1 MTEIEEYL
9 QEMATRNAQKQLS
22 SIHPFGIPSRLWLHL
37 LARIA
42 MAPDKRWGEL
52 GRKDTHRLMEVL
64 TNDIYEVTGK
74 GSFRDEF
81 VTCGGISLSNID
93 TSTLESKHYPHLFFA
108 GEILDIDGI
117 TGGFNLQA
125 AWTTGYV
132 VGQNIVA

>member
-1 MTEIEEYL
+1 MAEIEEYL
-9 QEMATRNAQKQLS
+9 QETTVRNTQKQLS
-22 SIHPFGIPSRLWLHL
+22 SIRPFGIPSRLWLHL
-37 LARIA
+37 LARVA
-42 MAPDKRWGEL
+42 MTFDKRWGDL
-52 GRKDTHRLMEVL
+52 SKKDIHRLTEVL

-81 VTCGGISLSNID
+81 VTCGGISLNNID
-93 TSTLESKHYPHLFFA
+93 MNTLESKHCSHLFFA